1 MTYAYVAMRKIIAER
16 SNQAI
21 DVSTLGTSVD
31 FEQTDLQKELNVKK
45 KTIDF

>member
-1 MTYAYVAMRKIIAER
+1 MVNKNINPIIHK
-16 SNQAI
+16 NNMPFQAI